1 MTNPFAGAIAQAA
14 QEQPTEIQTRPKVPG
29 LTVHVDGDYLAY
41 YASGNDECEPGTA
54 RMNAFNLIEKFSAL
68 TGATNAVVHNT
79 ASGCHKGERY
89 LAATVKPYQG
99 QRDGSRR
106 PRNYPYLRELLLNYT
121 GDAFRTKVWTT
132 READDGFGACAYFA
146 VGNPAQAGYA
156 ALATADKDMRMLP
169 GLHIDWTKLCLTTVK
184 PGEYEV
190 IGPNDKIYGLKWFW
204 LQMLMGDTADNCPGL
219 EYIYLPVIPGK
230 EPKMTKCGEKTALKA
245 LQGIDNHEDAYR
257 AVADYYR
264 YAYRGLEPKA
274 GWPVFAY
281 DRFVEQAALMW
292 MRTGP
297 KAELIDFA
305 QHKGPGG
312 FSHLFDQAMWD
323 AVERLD
329 KRVKAARAEL
339 DQYDDSLENVG

>member
-1 MTNPFAGAIAQAA
+1 MNPFAGAIAQAA
-14 QEQPTEIQTRPKVPG
+14 AEQPTEIQVREKVPG
-29 LTVHVDGDYLAY
+29 LTVHIDGDYLAY

-54 RMNAFNLIEKFSAL
+54 RWNAMSLIEKFMAL

-99 QRDGSRR
+99 QRDSNRK
-106 PRNYPYLRELLLNYT
+106 PKNYSYMRELLLNYT
-121 GDAFRTKVWTT
+121 GELFRTKTWAT

-146 VGNPAQAGYA
+146 AGNPAQAGYA

-169 GLHIDWTKLCLTTVK
+169 GLHVDWTRHCLTTVK

-190 IGPNDKIYGLKWFW
+190 IGPNGKIYGLKWFW

-219 EYIYLPVIPGK
+219 ELMATHFKDGSFKSLVKI
-230 EPKMTKCGEKTALKA
+230 GEKTAMKE
-245 LQGIDNHEDAYR
+245 LQGIDNGDDAYEHVR
-257 AVADYYR
+257 QLYLLG
-264 YAYRGLEPKA
+264 YRGRGYDYA
-274 GWPVFAY
+274 N
-281 DRFVEQAALMW
+281 DRFCEQAALMW
-292 MRTGP
+292 LRTGP
-297 KAELIDFA
+297 KAEVIDFA

-312 FSHLFDQAMWD
+312 FSHLFDQGMWD

-329 KRVKAARAEL
+329 TRVKAARAAL
-339 DQYDDSLENVG
+339 DEVDPLEGEG

>member
-1 MTNPFAGAIAQAA
+1 LNPFAGAIAQAA
-14 QEQPTEIQTRPKVPG
+14 TEQPTEIQTRPKVPG

-41 YASGNDECEPGTA
+41 YASGNDECEPGRA
-54 RMNAFNLIEKFSAL
+54 RGNAFDLIEKFQAL

-99 QRDGSRR
+99 QRDSSRR
-106 PRNYPYLRELLLNYT
+106 PKNYPYLRELLLNYT

-169 GLHIDWTKLCLTTVK
+169 GLHVDWTKLCLTTVK

-219 EYIYLPVIPGK
+219 EKYKVTNPDGSFKGFKPV
-230 EPKMTKCGEKTALKA
+230 GEKTALK
-245 LQGIDNHEDAYR
+245 LLEGIDNGDDAYQR
-257 AVADYYR
+257 VR
-264 YAYRGLEPKA
+264 ELYRG
-274 GWPVFAY
+274 GYYGQTDGIFAD
-281 DRFVEQAALMW
+281 DRFCEQAALMW

-297 KAELIDFA
+297 KANLIDFA
-305 QHKGPGG
+305 EHKGPGG
-312 FSHLFDQAMWD
+312 FSHLFDQMMWD

-329 KRVKAARAEL
+329 QRVKAKRAEL
-339 DQYDDSLENVG
+339 DALSEEPLNCVG